1 MMTHEKIERIV
12 NDMQTMQAIKNLI
25 LDMDGV
31 LWRGETPMPGL
42 VEFFA
47 ALRRKNINFVLAT
60 NNATKTAVMYTEKLA
75 RFGVQVAPEQILT
88 SAETTAVYLSER
100 YEGGTAVYVIG
111 EKGLHDALTSKGFH
125 IITPEEVKNGA
136 TATLVVVGFNGH
148 VTYFELAMGA
158 LLVHKGAAFIGT
170 NPDPSYPSELG
181 PLPGAGSLLAVI
193 QTATGVSPLIV
204 GKPQPIIFQA
214 AVKRLGGTLTDTAMV
229 GDRLTTDI
237 AGGKAVGLATIL
249 LLSGVT
255 NHVQT
260 QNSPIQPDHVF
271 ADITDLANHLD
282 DHS

>member
-1 MMTHEKIERIV
+1 
-12 NDMQTMQAIKNLI
+12 MQTIKNLI

-42 VEFFA
+42 AEFFA
-47 ALRRKNINFVLAT
+47 TLRRKNINFVLAT

-75 RFGVQVAPEQILT
+75 RFGVHIPPEQILT

-111 EKGLHDALTSKGFH
+111 EQGLHDALTAKGFQ
-125 IITPEEVKNGA
+125 IVTPEQAQNGT
-136 TATLVVVGFNGH
+136 TAPLVVVGFNRH
-148 VTYFELAMGA
+148 VTYSELAMGS

-170 NPDPSYPSELG
+170 NPDPSFPSELG

-193 QTATGVSPLIV
+193 ETATGVKPLIM

-214 AVKRLGGTLTDTAMV
+214 AVKRLGGALADTAMV

-237 AGGKAVGLATIL
+237 AGGQAAGLATIL

-255 NHVQT
+255 GREQV
-260 QNSPIQPDHVF
+260 QNSPIQPDYVF
-271 ADITDLANHLD
+271 ADITDLASHLD

>member
-1 MMTHEKIERIV
+1 MTHEKIARII
-12 NDMQTMQAIKNLI
+12 NMQAIKNLI

-47 ALRRKNINFVLAT
+47 ALRRKRINFVLAT

-75 RFGVQVAPEQILT
+75 RFGVQISPEQILT

-111 EKGLHDALTSKGFH
+111 EQGLHDALTAKGFH
-125 IITPEEVKNGA
+125 IITPEQAQNG
-136 TATLVVVGFNGH
+136 TTTPLVVVGFNRH
-148 VTYFELAMGA
+148 VTYGDLAMGA
-158 LLVHKGAAFIGT
+158 LLVTKGAAFIGT
-170 NPDPSYPSELG
+170 NPDPSIPSELG

-193 QTATGVSPLIV
+193 ETATGVTPTIV
-204 GKPQPIIFQA
+204 GKPQPIIFQE
-214 AVKRLGGTLTDTAMV
+214 AVKRLGGTPADTAMV

-237 AGGKAVGLATIL
+237 VGGQTAGLITIL

-255 NHVQT
+255 NRGLV
-260 QNSPIQPDHVF
+260 QNSPIRPDYIF
-271 ADITDLANHLD
+271 NDITDLASYLD
-282 DHS
+282 DQS